1 MKGIVITTKYE
12 MRVQEFSEPA
22 YKSIG
27 EAVGGWIEV
36 VRPVRLGRPYC
47 MVVNEEGLLRNL
59 PMNVLGSFLY
69 GTDNHGSPI
78 LGDIVLLREGINSD
92 GEYDLLGLTEQDI
105 EYLRNMAVTVSDG
118 EIKLKQEATNDCGAK
133 MDGGDN
139 DDN

>member
-1 MKGIVITTKYE
+1 MRGIVITTKYE
-12 MRVQEFSEPA
+12 IRVQEFSEPA

-69 GTDNHGSPI
+69 GSPI
-78 LGDIVLLREGINSD
+78 AGDIVLLREGINSD

-105 EYLRNMAVTVSDG
+105 EYLCNMVSTVNG
-118 EIKLKQEATNDCGAK
+118 GPINLKQEEK
-133 MDGGDN
+133 
-139 DDN
+139 

>member
-36 VRPVRLGRPYC
+36 VHPVRLGCTYC

-59 PMNVLGSFLY
+59 PVNSFGSYLY
-69 GTDNHGSPI
+69 GTDTHGSPI
-78 LGDIVLLREGINSD
+78 AGDIVLLGEGINSD

-105 EYLRNMAVTVSDG
+105 EYLCNMASTVSSG
-118 EIKLKQEATNDCGAK
+118 QIKLK
-133 MDGGDN
+133 
-139 DDN
+139 

>member
-27 EAVGGWIEV
+27 EAVDGWIEIV
-36 VRPVRLGRPYC
+36 HPVRLGRPYC

-59 PMNVLGSFLY
+59 PMNVLGSYLY
-69 GTDNHGSPI
+69 GTDTHGSPI
-78 LGDIVLLREGINSD
+78 AGNIVLLKEGINSD

-105 EYLRNMAVTVSDG
+105 EYLRNMVSTVSG
-118 EIKLKQEATNDCGAK
+118 GQIKLNSSERPSST
-133 MDGGDN
+133 
-139 DDN
+139 

>member
-36 VRPVRLGRPYC
+36 VHPARLGRPYC

-69 GTDNHGSPI
+69 GTEVRLH
-78 LGDIVLLREGINSD
+78 GDIVLLREGINSD

-105 EYLRNMAVTVSDG
+105 EYLCNMVSTVNG
-118 EIKLKQEATNDCGAK
+118 GPIKLKQEVE
-133 MDGGDN
+133 
-139 DDN
+139 

>member
-36 VRPVRLGRPYC
+36 VHPVRLGRPYC

-78 LGDIVLLREGINSD
+78 AGDIVLLREGINSD

-105 EYLRNMAVTVSDG
+105 EYLCNMVSTVNG
-118 EIKLKQEATNDCGAK
+118 GPLKLKQEGE
-133 MDGGDN
+133 
-139 DDN
+139 

>member
-69 GTDNHGSPI
+69 GTDKHGSPI
-78 LGDIVLLREGINSD
+78 AGDIVLLREGINRD

-105 EYLRNMAVTVSDG
+105 EYLCNMAVTVSDG
-118 EIKLKQEATNDCGAK
+118 EIKLKQEATNDCGVK
-133 MDGGDN
+133 MSGGSV
-139 DDN
+139 